1 MYHAIVRHRVRK
13 IFAGLGKGDW
23 ESALAGMA
31 DRFEHIFPG
40 DHALGGTR
48 HTKVGLRA
56 WFQRLFA
63 VHPVLKFEIKHIASS
78 GTPWD
83 TTAVIEWRDRAVM
96 ADGDTSYVNDG
107 VHIIRLRW
115 GKIVRVRQDGNRMFY
130 RLTDEHARRLV
141 TEAIMQAEHAVDE
154 TPRHHA

>member
-1 MYHAIVRHRVRK
+1 MYHAIVRHQVRK
-13 IFAGLGKGDW
+13 IFDGLSRGDW

-78 GTPWD
+78 GMPWD

-107 VHIIRLRW
+107 VHIIRLR
-115 GKIVRVRQDGNRMFY
+115 
-130 RLTDEHARRLV
+130 
-141 TEAIMQAEHAVDE
+141 
-154 TPRHHA
+154 

>member
-1 MYHAIVRHRVRK
+1 MYHAIVRRQVRK
-13 IFAGLGKGDW
+13 IFAGLSRGDW

-48 HTKVGLRA
+48 HSKAGLRA

-115 GKIVRVRQDGNRMFY
+115 GKIVSLHPYLDTAKY
-130 RLTDEHARRLV
+130 AAALKRLADTGFAPAAAPPIED
-141 TEAIMQAEHAVDE
+141 
-154 TPRHHA
+154 

>member
-1 MYHAIVRHRVRK
+1 MYHLIVRRQVRK
-13 IFAGLGKGDW
+13 IFDGLSRGDW

-48 HTKVGLRA
+48 HSKAGLRK

-107 VHIIRLRW
+107 VHVIRLRW
-115 GKIVRVRQDGNRMFY
+115 GKIVSLHPYLDTARY
-130 RLTDEHARRLV
+130 AAALTRLADTGFAAAGAAPIED
-141 TEAIMQAEHAVDE
+141 
-154 TPRHHA
+154 

>member
-1 MYHAIVRHRVRK
+1 MYHFIVRRQVRK
-13 IFAGLGKGDW
+13 IFEGLSRGDW
-23 ESALAGMA
+23 ESALGGMA

-40 DHALGGTR
+40 DHAMGGTR
-48 HTKVGLRA
+48 HSKAGLSA

-63 VHPVLKFEIKHIASS
+63 VHPVLKFDIKHIASS
-78 GTPWD
+78 GWPWD

-115 GKIVRVRQDGNRMFY
+115 GKIVSLHPYLDTAKY
-130 RLTDEHARRLV
+130 AAALKRLAGTGFAPAGAAPIED
-141 TEAIMQAEHAVDE
+141 
-154 TPRHHA
+154 